1 MSNTSTT
8 DLGAVTAYAD
18 AKAHGYTGTREE
30 FGQLLANAGIN
41 LQAAKE
47 AKEAAANS
55 ASAAAT
61 SAGNAGQSATKANTD
76 ATNAAKSASN
86 AANSATASQNSAD
99 AAAKSAAAA
108 KKDADATDMNGH
120 EIKAFMGFSLLNTTE
135 TFTGNHIQCTPGN
148 ESPLAVTVQG
158 ETVQAGE
165 GKASPENIRALSG
178 LGASGTLTLT
188 AAGGE
193 TRTVE
198 IPLTGPLYTGDD
210 VALDNEG
217 KVVETHRAVKLTVDG
232 SENWISWTNPRDTA
246 DITVPGT
253 IGSLDDI
260 VCSHYS
266 PLAATLSS
274 DAGLYTVSTNN
285 TAEPG
290 KTRIILRHG
299 FKTVALLKEYL
310 KAQADAGTPVTF
322 VYKLSAATETPVIT
336 EQTVTPLRAIPAEDG
351 SCTVSGEAEMTVS
364 YRTPVSSKIREFEKR
379 IAALEAKA

>member
-1 MSNTSTT
+1 MSDTYTK

-47 AKEAAANS
+47 AKESAESSAN
-55 ASAAAT
+55 
-61 SAGNAGQSATKANTD
+61 
-76 ATNAAKSASN
+76 
-86 AANSATASQNSAD
+86 

-108 KKDADATDMNGH
+108 KDSAVKAAFDAATNVDST
-120 EIKAFMGFSLLNTTE
+120 FLSLYTPDTRE
-135 TFTGNHIQCTPGN
+135 TFTGNPITCYPGKG
-148 ESPLAVTVQG
+148 SSLAVTIQG
-158 ETVQAGE
+158 PAQAGE
-165 GKASPENIRALSG
+165 GTASPDNIRALNC
-178 LGASGTLTLT
+178 LGESGTLTLT

-198 IPLTGPLYTGDD
+198 IPLTGPLFTGDM
-210 VALDNEG
+210 VALAADG
-217 KVVETHRAVKLTVDG
+217 SVTETHQGAVKLTVDG

-253 IGSLDDI
+253 IGSLGDI
-260 VCSHYS
+260 LCSHYS
-266 PLAATLSS
+266 PLAGTLSA
-274 DAGLYTVSTNN
+274 DAGLHTVSTNT

-299 FKTVALLKEYL
+299 FKTLALFKEYL

-322 VYKLSAATETPVIT
+322 VYKLTPATETP
-336 EQTVTPLRAIPAEDG
+336 TVTKRTAEPLCAVPDADG
-351 SCTVSGEAEMTVS
+351 LCTVQGGGTLTVTG
-364 YRTPVSSKIREFEKR
+364 YEDPRATRRALEKR

>member
-8 DLGAVTAYAD
+8 GLGAVTAYAD

-41 LQAAKE
+41 LQAAKD

-86 AANSATASQNSAD
+86 AAGSATASQNSAD

-108 KKDADATDMNGH
+108 KKDADTTDMNSH

-135 TFTGNHIQCTPGN
+135 TFTGNPIQCTPGN
-148 ESPLAVTVQG
+148 ESPLAVTVHG
-158 ETVQAGE
+158 KTAQAGE

-188 AAGGE
+188 ADGGE

-210 VALDNEG
+210 VALDDEG
-217 KVVETHRAVKLTVDG
+217 KVVETHRAIKLTVDG

-253 IGSLDDI
+253 IGSLGDI
-260 VCSHYS
+260 LCSHYS
-266 PLAATLSS
+266 PLAGTLSS
-274 DAGLYTVSTNN
+274 DAGLYTVSTNT

-299 FKTVALLKEYL
+299 FKTLALFKEYL

-322 VYKLSAATETPVIT
+322 VYKLTPATETP
-336 EQTVTPLRAIPAEDG
+336 TVTKRTAEPLCAVPDADG
-351 SCTVSGEAEMTVS
+351 LCTVQGGGTLTVTG
-364 YRTPVSSKIREFEKR
+364 YEDPRATRRALEKR

>member
-1 MSNTSTT
+1 MSDTYTK

-47 AKEAAANS
+47 AKESAEISAN
-55 ASAAAT
+55 
-61 SAGNAGQSATKANTD
+61 
-76 ATNAAKSASN
+76 
-86 AANSATASQNSAD
+86 

-108 KKDADATDMNGH
+108 KDSAVKAAFDAATNVDST
-120 EIKAFMGFSLLNTTE
+120 FLSLYTPDTRE
-135 TFTGNHIQCTPGN
+135 TFTGNPITCYPGKG
-148 ESPLAVTVQG
+148 SPLAVTIQG
-158 ETVQAGE
+158 PAQAGE
-165 GKASPENIRALSG
+165 GTASPDNIRALNC
-178 LGASGTLTLT
+178 LGESGTLALT
-188 AAGGE
+188 AEGGE

-198 IPLTGPLYTGDD
+198 IPLTGPLYTGDM
-210 VALDNEG
+210 VALAADG
-217 KVVETHRAVKLTVDG
+217 SVTETHRAVKLTVDG

-253 IGSLDDI
+253 IGSLGDI
-260 VCSHYS
+260 LCSHYS
-266 PLAATLSS
+266 PLAGTLSS
-274 DAGLYTVSTNN
+274 DAGLYTVSTNT

-299 FKTVALLKEYL
+299 FKTLALFKEYL

-322 VYKLSAATETPVIT
+322 VYKVKSATPTVTEK
-336 EQTVTPLRAIPAEDG
+336 TVTPLRAIPAEDG